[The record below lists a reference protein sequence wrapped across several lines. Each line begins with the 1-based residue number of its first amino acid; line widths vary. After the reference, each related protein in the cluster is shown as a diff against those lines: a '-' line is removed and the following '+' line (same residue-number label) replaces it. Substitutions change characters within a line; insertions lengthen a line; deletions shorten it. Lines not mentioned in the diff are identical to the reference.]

1 MTKEQIIEI
10 IERRQKQEDNICKL
24 MEMLGDHE
32 EQRARI
38 HAWCEVEL
46 LKQDIESIVEWR

>member
-38 HAWCEVEL
+38 HAWCELEL
-46 LKQDIESIVEWR
+46 LKQEIESIVEWR